1 MEQIAIT
8 QVDEESDTIYIEVK
22 EVDVV
27 AELSNA
33 TISDIGTPASN
44 DQVLVRDISA
54 GNQLKYADA
63 SEFGG
68 SGTGDMTKAVY
79 DPQTIEADAF
89 DRANHTGTQAQST
102 ITNLTTDLAAKA
114 DGAASSTDNAI
125 ARYDG
130 TTGKVL
136 QNSSVT
142 IDDSGNISTTGN
154 VDGRDISADGTK
166 LDTIETNADVTD
178 TANVTAAGAVMDSE
192 LTSETG
198 IKTLTVS
205 DNLTLSAD
213 FTGAAGDI
221 TSGTFA
227 DARISESSVTQHE
240 SALTIA
246 SSQLTGVVASV
257 SIAASDETTDLT
269 TGTAK
274 ATFRMPF
281 ALTLT
286 EVRAS
291 VTTAPVGSTIE
302 VDLNEGG
309 VSILST
315 VISIDANEKTST
327 TAATP
332 PVISDS
338 NLADDAEITVD
349 LDQVGST
356 TAGAGLKI
364 YLIGTRA

>member
-68 SGTGDMTKAVY
+68 GSGTGDVVG
-79 DPQTIEADAF
+79 P
-89 DRANHTGTQAQST
+89 
-102 ITNLTTDLAAKA
+102 
-114 DGAASSTDNAI
+114 ASSTDDAI
-125 ARYDG
+125 ARFDG
-130 TTGKVL
+130 TTGKLL

-142 IDDSGNISTTGN
+142 VDDSGNISTTGN
-154 VDGRDISADGTK
+154 VDGRDISTDGTK

-178 TANVTAAGAVMDSE
+178 TANVAAAGAVMDSE

-213 FTGAAGDI
+213 FTGAAGDV

-240 SALTIA
+240 AALTIA